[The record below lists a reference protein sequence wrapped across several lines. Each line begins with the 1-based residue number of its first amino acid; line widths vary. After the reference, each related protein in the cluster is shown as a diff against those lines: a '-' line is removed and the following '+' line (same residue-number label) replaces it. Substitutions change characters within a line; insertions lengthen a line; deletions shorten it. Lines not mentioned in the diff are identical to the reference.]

1 VLREEQDIV
10 IRTDVGKAADAMKSF
25 GGKTKLA
32 WIMDEYRYQ
41 VTLCIDRMNRK
52 VPRHLTDVCVKGF
65 GDLNCPG

>member
-1 VLREEQDIV
+1 VLREEQDLAIMTAV
-10 IRTDVGKAADAMKSF
+10 SKDADSMKSF
-25 GGKTKLA
+25 GGKAKLT

-41 VTLCIDRMNRK
+41 LTLCMKRK